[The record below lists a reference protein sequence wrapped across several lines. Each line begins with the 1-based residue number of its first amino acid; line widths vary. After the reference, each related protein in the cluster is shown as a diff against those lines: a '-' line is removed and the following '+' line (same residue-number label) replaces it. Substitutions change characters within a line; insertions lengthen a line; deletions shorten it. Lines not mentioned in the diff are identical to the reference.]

1 MYFRIDKILN
11 TEQLD
16 TILEDEILTDAE
28 EVGETEDMPGMENF
42 GTNEAEAMYAVLAKN
57 KDKMVGDIGENDEV
71 GRVNFEEEHE
81 VLTGSPLPQELKSGL
96 D

>member
-1 MYFRIDKILN
+1 M
-11 TEQLD
+11 TG
-16 TILEDEILTDAE
+16 AE
-28 EVGETEDMPGMENF
+28 EVGEIEDMPRMENF
-42 GTNEAEAMYAVLAKN
+42 GTNEAEAMHTVVAKN
-57 KDKMVGDIGENDEV
+57 KDKVVGDIGENDEV